1 MASVVPL
8 MGFSHYR
15 VMYPRN
21 SSEMRDYLTDIW
33 IITSLEPLLCVP
45 VDIVPLGP
53 DLVKV
58 MAGTQWCAHRAGLES
73 EIQDYKLNKVKS
85 SKQTS
90 DVCSAAPAFV
100 SMVMDFW
107 EDCYRHVSVS
117 CAMGVSISSESKPQ
131 ALYAHTQG
139 SKIGCGKQIKQLP
152 EYMIKQNIIQRHTN
166 YHHLT
171 TLTSVENVSSKA
183 VFI

>member
-15 VMYPRN
+15 VMYPCN

-58 MAGTQWCAHRAGLES
+58 MAGTQWCAHQAGQES
-73 EIQDYKLNKVKS
+73 DIQDYKRNKVKS

-90 DVCSAAPAFV
+90 DVCSEATAFV
-100 SMVMDFW
+100 SMVMDFCG
-107 EDCYRHVSVS
+107 DCYRHVSVS
-117 CAMGVSISSESKPQ
+117 CADMSISGESKPHMSR
-131 ALYAHTQG
+131 YTRTG
-139 SKIGCGKQIKQLP
+139 SKITHR
-152 EYMIKQNIIQRHTN
+152 M
-166 YHHLT
+166 
-171 TLTSVENVSSKA
+171 
-183 VFI
+183 